1 MAEKTEF
8 WRWTESTWVNPEI
21 SDEQAKAGLVTA
33 GIDVGS
39 TSTQAVLA
47 VDGELYA
54 YASIRTG
61 TNSPESA
68 MEALDEALAETPLTR
83 DDIAY
88 TIGTGYGRA
97 NVPGTDKTVTEIAC
111 HARGANYVYGSQ
123 VHTILDMGGQDCKAI
138 RCDDAGK
145 VVAFLM
151 NDKCAAGTGRGMEAF
166 ADLLQVPIEEI
177 GRMSFE
183 VDEEP
188 EPVSS
193 TCVIYAKTE
202 AQGLLRAGWSKEMV
216 LAAYCSA
223 MAKRVCNLLRRNG
236 VEEGFAI
243 TGGIAKNSGIVRRV
257 EQQLGIK
264 ALEPKYDT
272 QIIGA
277 LGAAITA
284 HVRAKKKLAKQAKA

>member
-8 WRWTESTWVNPEI
+8 WRWTESTWVNPDI
-21 SDEQAKAGLVTA
+21 NDEQAKAGLVTA

-83 DDIAY
+83 DDIVY

-183 VDEEP
+183 VEEEP

-202 AQGLLRAGWSKEMV
+202 AQGLLRSGWSKEMV

-223 MAKRVCNLLRRNG
+223 MAKRVCSLLRRNG

-277 LGAAITA
+277 LGAAIAA
-284 HVRAKKKLAKQAKA
+284 HVRAKKKLAKRGK